1 MPRDDDTATLREGIS
16 GRLARYALSTDWT
29 DIPDEVRRRAQHH
42 ILDATGIA
50 LASTAFDFADR
61 TLAGLQSI
69 AGEGGSVGVIGKTT
83 RLPPRDAAIMNG
95 VLCHGLDFDDTHLG
109 GVVHPTASAF
119 PTALAAG
126 VMAGADGKAM
136 MTAYIVGV
144 EAAAR
149 LGAVAKGG
157 FHRVGFHPTGVVGA
171 FSSALVAGKLL
182 GLDEKQLAAAQG
194 IALSMASGSLE
205 FLEDGAWTKR
215 LHPGWAAA
223 AGITAAC
230 LARAGF
236 VGATAPYEGRFGL
249 YNAYM
254 GDERA
259 SADPA
264 LAVAGLGERW
274 ELMQTAIKPFPACHF
289 THGCIDAAIALS
301 GQAEVAR
308 IKRVRALVP
317 AEVVPV
323 VCEPI
328 ANKRRPANS
337 YDAQFSIP
345 YLVAVGF
352 SRGRMGLE
360 DLEDASLAN
369 PDLLHLADR
378 VSYEVDAA
386 AGFPK
391 HYSGEVI
398 IELDDG
404 ATLRH
409 REQINRG
416 AAERPISNTKIVAK
430 YRANARYGADQETV
444 DRIEKLLLQDLPAGA
459 AELSDGLAG

>member
-1 MPRDDDTATLREGIS
+1 
-16 GRLARYALSTDWT
+16 
-29 DIPDEVRRRAQHH
+29 
-42 ILDATGIA
+42 
-50 LASTAFDFADR
+50 
-61 TLAGLQSI
+61 
-69 AGEGGSVGVIGKTT
+69 
-83 RLPPRDAAIMNG
+83 
-95 VLCHGLDFDDTHLG
+95 
-109 GVVHPTASAF
+109 
-119 PTALAAG
+119 
-126 VMAGADGKAM
+126 
-136 MTAYIVGV
+136 
-144 EAAAR
+144 
-149 LGAVAKGG
+149 
-157 FHRVGFHPTGVVGA
+157 
-171 FSSALVAGKLL
+171 
-182 GLDEKQLAAAQG
+182 
-194 IALSMASGSLE
+194 MASGSLE

>member
-16 GRLARYALSTDWT
+16 GRLARFAVATDWD

-61 TLAGLQSI
+61 TLAGLKEL
-69 AGEGGSVGVIGKTT
+69 AGDGAAVGVIGKSTH
-83 RLPPRDAAIMNG
+83 LPPRDAAIMNG

-126 VMAGADGKAM
+126 VMAGADGKSVV
-136 MTAYIVGV
+136 TAYIVGV

-157 FHRVGFHPTGVVGA
+157 FHRIGFHPTGVVGA
-171 FSSALVAGKLL
+171 FSSVLVAGKLL
-182 GLDEKQLAAAQG
+182 GLDETQIASAQG

-223 AGITAAC
+223 AGITAAS

-254 GDERA
+254 GDERS
-259 SADPA
+259 SADLS
-264 LAVAGLGERW
+264 LAVDGLGERW
-274 ELMQTAIKPFPACHF
+274 ELMHTAIKPFAACHF

-301 GQAEVAR
+301 GQVDAAR

-345 YLVAVGF
+345 YLVAVGLK
-352 SRGRMGLE
+352 RGRMGLE
-360 DLEDASLAN
+360 DLKDASLSD
-369 PDLLHLADR
+369 PDLLSLADR
-378 VSYEVDAA
+378 VNYEVDPAS
-386 AGFPK
+386 GFPK

-398 IELDDG
+398 VELNDG
-404 ATLRH
+404 TTLRR

-416 AAERPISNTKIVAK
+416 AAERPISNAEIVAK
-430 YRANARYGADQETV
+430 YRANAAYGVDQTIV
-444 DRIEKLLLQDLPAGA
+444 DRVESLLLRDRPADAG
-459 AELSDGLAG
+459 ELSDGLAG